1 MKDTHFVNPTGA
13 ENKQLKDFA
22 PKNIKMKRIIH
33 QPLKIL
39 QF

>member
-13 ENKQLKDFA
+13 ENKQLKDFCT
-22 PKNIKMKRIIH
+22 KKYKMKRIIH
-33 QPLKIL
+33 QQLKIL